1 MTTRPERSAPRVD
14 PARVHA
20 LIVGIEA
27 YAAGHRW
34 DLPGPARDALAF
46 HRLLLGAGV
55 PEAHLHLHLAP
66 LPPFTP
72 HVPHAPA
79 DHATLR
85 RMLVNEL
92 PSARGDILWVW
103 WGGHGVLDRDG
114 RLRLFCS
121 DATVADKL
129 GVDLESALARYGSDA
144 VPGFAEQLWLVDAC
158 ETFEEELGF
167 REQLPVMS
175 LPLGR
180 RSLAHRQTVLR
191 AAGRGRAAVND
202 PVRATGLF
210 SEILI
215 GLLTARQAELPAP
228 PASEELFSAVRT
240 QVAALRSAGRTTQQ
254 PEILLHDPERTE
266 TLTPPQPG
274 AAPPLPIPQES
285 PLAALK
291 RVVDVLMSYPLMAD
305 PVERQVV
312 VTALSPRLAGTLP
325 RHHRARTDMTGIV
338 TALARRGP
346 DALRELSGAVVSVDD
361 DPERERQLG
370 RAMDELIMS
379 GSTGPHASR

>member
-1 MTTRPERSAPRVD
+1 MD

-20 LIVGIEA
+20 LIVGVES
-27 YAAGHRW
+27 YAAGRGW

-46 HRLLLGAGV
+46 RRLLLTAGV
-55 PEAHLHLHLAP
+55 PETNLRVHLAP
-66 LPPFTP
+66 LPPFVP
-72 HVPHAPA
+72 DVPHAAA

-85 RMLVNEL
+85 RVLVNEL

-114 RLRLFCS
+114 HLRLFCS

-144 VPGFAEQLWLVDAC
+144 VPGFADQLWLVDAC
-158 ETFEEELGF
+158 ETFEEDLGF
-167 REQLPVMS
+167 REQLPAMS

-180 RSLAHRQTVLR
+180 RGLTHRQTVLR
-191 AAGRGRAAVND
+191 AAGRGRAAAND

-210 SEILI
+210 SEV
-215 GLLTARQAELPAP
+215 LLHLLRARQADLPAIP
-228 PASEELFSAVRT
+228 ESEELFSAVRV
-240 QVAALRSAGRTTQQ
+240 QVAALRTAGRTTQQ

-266 TLTPPQPG
+266 TLTPAPSGP
-274 AAPPLPIPQES
+274 ASAPPIAQDS

-291 RVVDVLMSYPLMAD
+291 RVVDVLMSYPMMAD

-312 VTALSPRLAGTLP
+312 VTALSPHITGTLP

-338 TALARRGP
+338 TALARRGA
-346 DALRELSGAVVSVDD
+346 DALRELTVAVVSVDN
-361 DPERERQLG
+361 DPERERQLAH
-370 RAMDELIMS
+370 AMNELIKPPGI
-379 GSTGPHASR
+379 GSQTSR